1 MNIANEAISND
12 IESAVGIVLSGA
24 KNIQGLA
31 KLSSRKSIMTMA
43 APGMYQYP
51 LIASNGI
58 ETEYLMAIAKAYQ
71 LTFAAN
77 VATAYSLNPIM
88 DRGKTP
94 QLSDFVQTFHQ
105 NNPNLLAGNID
116 GAATALGIS
125 LNSFLDVP
133 EDVELA
139 VESATVGSI
148 SKEDA
153 VAMNLAAW
161 DNVEDSL
168 VMESL
173 NDMYKPYERTERI
186 LKEKIAMIRETK
198 ERQKATEGLSDFN
211 RKVAGAI
218 NQADT
223 AMHGSATS
231 RLTSH
236 GINPGTTTSSS
247 KTYDPRTGKLK
258 GETEKVD
265 KKSPIISNFK
275 NEVVRNNQLES
286 MEPTMVNVQI
296 VAFGGERGDGKGGQ
310 SVHNLTLGVK
320 AMPRIIGSNLMIASM
335 VEAVQDSHAIFKFLK
350 WTKGEQSTLDFVL
363 GISASKKKA
372 LQKNAKNEVKYLEQG
387 KKRRKINGI
396 GKFLNNEV
404 LPTVSVVIT
413 SYEASKIKEVC
424 GVDLNDLKEAIKLM
438 NRYYLLS
445 FGIYD
450 TEQNT
455 MKVLFDCDTDWGYT
469 TIGSLKANINKTND
483 VLNQNEVL
491 RLFGRR

>member
-1 MNIANEAISND
+1 MFKKATEA
-12 IESAVGIVLSGA
+12 SADSINVAAAFIVSGA
-24 KNIQGLA
+24 KNIQDLA

-43 APGMYQYP
+43 SPGMYQYP
-51 LIASNGI
+51 LVASNGI

-71 LTFAAN
+71 LTYASS

-88 DRGKTP
+88 DRSITP
-94 QLSDFVQTFHQ
+94 QLSDYVQTFHQ
-105 NNPNLLAGNID
+105 NNPNLISGNIN
-116 GAATALGIS
+116 GAANTLGIS
-125 LNSFLDVP
+125 LNSTLDIP
-133 EDVELA
+133 EDVDLA
-139 VESATVGSI
+139 VESATITKI
-148 SKEDA
+148 SKEDS
-153 VAMNLAAW
+153 MLLNLVAW
-161 DNVEDSL
+161 DNVEDCL

-186 LKEKIAMIRETK
+186 LKEKISMIK
-198 ERQKATEGLSDFN
+198 ESKEKQKATEGLAENLNNIASN
-211 RKVAGAI
+211 I
-218 NQADT
+218 NKSYYGYP
-223 AMHGSATS
+223 GSKNATG
-231 RLTSH
+231 L
-236 GINPGTTTSSS
+236 NPGGSHSSS
-247 KTYDPRTGKLK
+247 KEYDRKTGKLIK
-258 GETEKVD
+258 ETSSHITKA
-265 KKSPIISNFK
+265 PIIPNFK

-296 VAFGGERGDGKGGQ
+296 VAEGGKDANGSGTQ

-320 AMPRIIGSNLMIASM
+320 VMPRIIGSNVMIASM
-335 VEAVQDSHAIFKFLK
+335 VEASQKSHAIFRFLK

-372 LQKNAKNEVKYLEQG
+372 LEKNAKNEVKFLEQG
-387 KKRRKINGI
+387 RKRKKLNGI
-396 GKFLNNEV
+396 GKFLKNEV

-413 SYEASKIKEVC
+413 SYEASKIKEIC
-424 GVDLNDLKEAIKLM
+424 GVDLTDLKEAIKLM

-455 MKVLFDCDTDWGYT
+455 MRVLFDCDTDWAYT
-469 TIGSLKANINKTND
+469 TIGSLKSNVSKTND